1 MHFVINIITPFHK
14 KKKNYQKTY
23 LLQKSILTVIQILA
37 SSLSFVAGSILVASP
52 RPVNSNI
59 TSEKMVAN
67 FLVVLENQTYSITGV
82 IVTSLG
88 NSSLNLVSGLE
99 I

>member
-1 MHFVINIITPFHK
+1 MKHYNSISHK
-14 KKKNYQKTY
+14 NSHKTY

-59 TSEKMVAN
+59 TSENKVEN
-67 FLVVLENQTYSITGV
+67 FLVVLENQTHNITG
-82 IVTSLG
+82 L
-88 NSSLNLVSGLE
+88 LWLALE
-99 I
+99 IHH

>member
-1 MHFVINIITPFHK
+1 M
-14 KKKNYQKTY
+14 
-23 LLQKSILTVIQILA
+23 
-37 SSLSFVAGSILVASP
+37 ASP